1 MPDVAKG
8 CTLSYDD
15 VTHCGK
21 VVVALEETIRLM
33 QEIDGIIPSWPIE

>member
-1 MPDVAKG
+1 VAQG
-8 CTLSYDD
+8 AQGGTRSYDD

-33 QEIDGIIPSWPIE
+33 VEIDDLIPSWPIA